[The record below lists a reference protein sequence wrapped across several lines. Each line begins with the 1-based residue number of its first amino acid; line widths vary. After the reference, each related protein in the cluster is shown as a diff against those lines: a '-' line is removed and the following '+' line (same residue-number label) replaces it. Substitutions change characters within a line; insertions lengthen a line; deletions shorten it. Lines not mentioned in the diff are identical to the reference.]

1 MGFRA
6 NMSSAQG
13 TPVRL
18 NFWGVP
24 LATALVGSLSWIAI
38 SWGYGA
44 VTGWGY
50 PALQSGPYTGTDVS
64 FVAFLL
70 FPPICM
76 AITSMVAFLAT
87 LSLGRVWGSFSGFA
101 VGLVAALI
109 LGTQTPALENWWLSG
124 VPTDT
129 NVAAGQV
136 AVTVSVFV
144 AITIAFCLKSVG
156 SYLPFRL
163 ARNRIL
169 GVGIFASLVSGS
181 IGGPVGGVVGAMDA
195 FKCTCSSDVA
205 NVVGPAQTG
214 LIVGAVLGFL
224 MGLVTGLIVGYL
236 LERLMPPTDFTPTVL
251 PPYRPDHRWPSGAN
265 RGRKP
270 PQGEVR

>member
-1 MGFRA
+1 MGFRVIK
-6 NMSSAQG
+6 SSAQG
-13 TPVRL
+13 APAKL

-24 LATALVGSLSWIAI
+24 LATVLVGSLSWIVM

-64 FVAFLL
+64 FVALLL

-76 AITSMVAFLAT
+76 AITSMIAFLAT
-87 LSLGRVWGSFSGFA
+87 LPLGRVWGPFNGLA

-109 LGTQTPALENWWLSG
+109 LGTQTPALENWWLNG

-129 NVAAGQV
+129 NMAAGQV
-136 AVTVSVFV
+136 AALVSVSV

-156 SYLPFRL
+156 SYFPFSL

-169 GVGIFASLVSGS
+169 GVGVFASLVSGS
-181 IGGPVGGVVGAMDA
+181 IGGPIGRVVGAMDA
-195 FKCTCSSDVA
+195 FKCGCSSDVA
-205 NVVGPAQTG
+205 NVVGPTQTG
-214 LIVGAVLGFL
+214 LIVGAVLGFIVGL
-224 MGLVTGLIVGYL
+224 VMGLFVGFL
-236 LERLMPPTDFTPTVL
+236 LEQLIPPTEIPPPVL
-251 PPYRPDHRWPSGAN
+251 APYRAGPRAP
-265 RGRKP
+265 
-270 PQGEVR
+270 